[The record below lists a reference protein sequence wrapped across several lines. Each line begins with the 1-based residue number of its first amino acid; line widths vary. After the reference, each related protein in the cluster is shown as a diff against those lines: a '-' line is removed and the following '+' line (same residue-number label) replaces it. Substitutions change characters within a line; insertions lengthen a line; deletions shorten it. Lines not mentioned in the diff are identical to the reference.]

1 VRDGETEVGAGDC
14 PMVVVDGKP
23 LPQSCLPVGE
33 AISLE
38 SATQHRQYMK
48 QIQNRSII
56 FMLVFAA
63 TLFVSAGNVSGKEVE
78 GVIGRGEAAV
88 VGITAEQGQLIAL
101 QRARADAVEQ
111 AAGTR
116 VLGSTLVKDSMLVA
130 DFIKTFSR
138 GFIVDED
145 VKWLPLGT
153 FRENDTSAPIP
164 VYRVQITATI
174 MIPEKK
180 KDPGFFLKASVKKT
194 FYLSGENAV
203 IKAKVS
209 KKSHIAVFN
218 IRADDRVSMLYPVSN
233 RVKTRAL
240 QYSETFL
247 FPSTDS
253 GLVIEMG
260 TLKGHKQD
268 SEAFMVVAVNAEKNA
283 SFRFA
288 DYFSAD
294 RLYSVPEF
302 FEIYSRFAEMA
313 VEKILPYE
321 VRKRER

>member
-1 VRDGETEVGAGDC
+1 MLFMALGFILPASLYAETV
-14 PMVVVDGKP
+14 K
-23 LPQSCLPVGE
+23 
-33 AISLE
+33 
-38 SATQHRQYMK
+38 
-48 QIQNRSII
+48 
-56 FMLVFAA
+56 
-63 TLFVSAGNVSGKEVE
+63 

-138 GFIVDED
+138 GFIVDEK

-153 FRENDTSAPIP
+153 FRENDKSAPIP
-164 VYRVQITATI
+164 VYRVEIKAAV

-180 KDPGFFLKASVKKT
+180 SDPGFFLEASVNKP
-194 FYLSGENAV
+194 FYLSGEKAV
-203 IKAKVS
+203 ISAKVS
-209 KKSHIAVFN
+209 KKAHLAIFN
-218 IRADDRVSMLYPVSN
+218 IRADDRVDMLYPVSS

-240 QYSETFL
+240 QSNETFR
-247 FPSTDS
+247 FPSPDS
-253 GLVIEMG
+253 GLILELG

-268 SEAFMVVAVNAEKNA
+268 SEAFMVVAVNAEKNS
-283 SFRFA
+283 SFQFA

-302 FEIYSRFAEMA
+302 FEAYSRFADMA
-313 VEKILPYE
+313 VEQILPYE
-321 VRKRER
+321 VRKRGL